1 MPGFC
6 TVFNCLNRT
15 DREKDKS
22 IHRFPSV
29 VKNNGKEGLKLSKV
43 SREKWLAQI
52 FRKYLT
58 ERKLERTRTRIKIM
72 LSTSPS
78 SVFSQKVH
86 NIKSEKQVP
95 ILPWAM
101 VIKLGPPVLESF
113 TRISKFYEPSDSE
126 HKF

>member
-1 MPGFC
+1 
-6 TVFNCLNRT
+6 
-15 DREKDKS
+15 
-22 IHRFPSV
+22 
-29 VKNNGKEGLKLSKV
+29 
-43 SREKWLAQI
+43 
-52 FRKYLT
+52 
-58 ERKLERTRTRIKIM
+58 M

-78 SVFSQKVH
+78 SVFSHKVH